1 MIVLKFY
8 FTLRRSTLFALLLTV
23 ICLVFIS
30 SKFTSSTAYLQE
42 GSTNFERINYL
53 NSLGCGVQEEYISKK
68 EITIPTEFSDVY
80 IKYNELQKKAGFDL
94 LSFKGAKA
102 TVYTYKVTD
111 YKELKNAYANLI
123 ICNGKIIGGDIFTT
137 ELKGEMLPLLKS

>member
-1 MIVLKFY
+1 M
-8 FTLRRSTLFALLLTV
+8 
-23 ICLVFIS
+23 
-30 SKFTSSTAYLQE
+30 
-42 GSTNFERINYL
+42 
-53 NSLGCGVQEEYISKK
+53 QEEYISKK

-80 IKYNELQKKAGFDL
+80 IKYNELQKKVGFDL

-137 ELKGEMLPLLKS
+137 DLKGEMLPLLKS